1 MIEEHFAFIRPVV
14 EYGDVEWGNC
24 TKDNSELLERVQIE
38 AARINTGLR
47 VNSSKSN
54 LYKELVWEPWQA
66 RWDKHKLTLFYESI
80 NGIAPQY
87 ISDLIKPFLPT
98 EQIHNL
104 RLSGNLF
111 CLSNN
116 FLLQQY
122 YSINNQTLEWARSWY
137 KNSPTL
143 SILKSKKTESSKNPK
158 STLNFGNRRENIIL
172 CQLQNKASNLN
183 ARLFKDYIWLM
194 IHTVYSVAMNSK

>member
-1 MIEEHFAFIRPVV
+1 M

-54 LYKELVWEPWQA
+54 LYKELVWEPLQA
-66 RWDKHKLTLFYESI
+66 RWTNKLTLFYESI

-98 EQIHNL
+98 EQ
-104 RLSGNLF
+104 F
-111 CLSNN
+111 
-116 FLLQQY
+116 
-122 YSINNQTLEWARSWY
+122 
-137 KNSPTL
+137 
-143 SILKSKKTESSKNPK
+143 
-158 STLNFGNRRENIIL
+158 
-172 CQLQNKASNLN
+172 SNLTKFILS
-183 ARLFKDYIWLM
+183 AEQLLITTVLF
-194 IHTVYSVAMNSK
+194 HQQSNSGMS